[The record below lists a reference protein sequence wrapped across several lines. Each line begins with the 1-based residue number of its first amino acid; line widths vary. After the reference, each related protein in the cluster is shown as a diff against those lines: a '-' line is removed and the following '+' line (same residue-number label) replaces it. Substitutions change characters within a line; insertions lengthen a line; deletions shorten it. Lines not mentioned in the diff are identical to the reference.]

1 MTVLHRED
9 LLRQRQV
16 KLTIQV
22 EKDVWQKALMDAYE
36 GVKAMFP
43 VDGEVTRQKLEA
55 AYGSD
60 FLYQEAVNAVYP
72 QALVDAIAAQDIQLA
87 GTPTLHVDAI
97 DSDGF
102 SFTALIDLYP
112 EVTLGQYKGLA
123 APYGAVELSAEDT
136 EQAIRDFLQDNLVE
150 EHPDK
155 AAMGDEVT
163 IDFEGFLDGVAFPGG
178 KGEQYPLLLGSGMFI
193 PGFEEQVAGMTVG
206 QERDVKVTFPT
217 EYTAELAGK
226 DAVFKVKC
234 HAITRRTVP
243 ELDDALARALDFT
256 DASALRRHIMEDALS
271 HRAAQR
277 ESEWADALVR
287 QVIDGMTVA
296 LPPAMIENQ
305 LGGLLQELKNH
316 MAAQNMDLQDYLD
329 ASGLTM
335 DDLRSHSRSQAE
347 NAARYELAMT
357 EIARLENLDVTEEE
371 LAAQYDALSAQYQ
384 IPKETLRAQLPPV
397 RLRHDLRLAKAR
409 ALVTENGKRL

>member
-9 LLRQRQV
+9 LSRQRQV

-36 GVKAMFP
+36 GVKTMFP

-72 QALVDAIAAQDIQLA
+72 QALVDAIAAEDIQLA

-150 EHPDK
+150 EHPDR

-193 PGFEEQVAGMTVG
+193 PGFEEQVAGMAVG

-226 DAVFKVKC
+226 DAVFQVKC
-234 HAITRRTVP
+234 HAITRRSVP
-243 ELDDALARALDFT
+243 ELDDALAQALDFT
-256 DASALRRHIMEDALS
+256 DASALRRHIMEDALAR
-271 HRAAQR
+271 RAQQR
-277 ESEWADALVR
+277 DSQWADALVQ
-287 QVIDGMTVA
+287 QVIDNMTVA

-305 LGGLLQELKNH
+305 LDGLLQELKNH
-316 MAAQNMDLQDYLD
+316 MAAQGMALQDYLD

-371 LAAQYDALSAQYQ
+371 LAAQYDTLAAQYQ
-384 IPKETLRAQLPPV
+384 IPRETLRAQLPPV

-409 ALVTENGKRL
+409 ALATENGRRL

>member
-9 LLRQRQV
+9 LAQQRQV

-22 EKDVWQKALMDAYE
+22 ERDVWQKALMDAYE

-193 PGFEEQVAGMTVG
+193 PGFEEQVAGMAVG
-206 QERDVKVTFPT
+206 EERDVKVTFPT

-243 ELDDALARALDFT
+243 ELDDALARALDYT
-256 DASALRRHIMEDALS
+256 DASALRRHIMEDALAR
-271 HRAAQR
+271 RAAQR
-277 ESEWADALVR
+277 ESEWAGALVR
-287 QVIDGMTVA
+287 QVIDNMTVA

-305 LGGLLQELKNH
+305 LDGLLQELKNH

-335 DDLRSHSRSQAE
+335 DDLRNHSRSQAE

-371 LAAQYDALSAQYQ
+371 LAAQYDTLAAQYQ
-384 IPKETLRAQLPPV
+384 IPRETLRAQLPPV
-397 RLRHDLRLAKAR
+397 RLRHDMRLAKAR

>member
-9 LLRQRQV
+9 LPRQRQV

-22 EKDVWQKALMDAYE
+22 ERDVWQKALMDAYE
-36 GVKAMFP
+36 GVKTLFP

-112 EVTLGQYKGLA
+112 EVKLGQYKGLA

-193 PGFEEQVAGMTVG
+193 PGFEEQVAGMAVG
-206 QERDVKVTFPT
+206 EERDVKVTFPT

-256 DASALRRHIMEDALS
+256 DASALRRHIMEDALAR
-271 HRAAQR
+271 RAAQR

-287 QVIDGMTVA
+287 QVIDGMTVS

-305 LGGLLQELKNH
+305 LDGLLQELKNH

-371 LAAQYDALSAQYQ
+371 LVAQYDTLAAQYQ
-384 IPKETLRAQLPPV
+384 IPRETLRAQLPPV

-409 ALVTENGKRL
+409 ALVTESGKRL

>member
-9 LLRQRQV
+9 LTQQRQV

-193 PGFEEQVAGMTVG
+193 PGFEEQVAGMAVG
-206 QERDVKVTFPT
+206 QEQDVKVTFPT
-217 EYTAELAGK
+217 EYKAELAGK

-234 HAITRRTVP
+234 HAITRRSVP

-256 DASALRRHIMEDALS
+256 DASALRRHIMEDALAR
-271 HRAAQR
+271 RAAQR
-277 ESEWADALVR
+277 EREWADALVQ
-287 QVIDGMTVA
+287 QVIDNMTVA

-305 LGGLLQELKNH
+305 LDGLLQELKNH

-371 LAAQYDALSAQYQ
+371 LAAQYDTLAAQYQ
-384 IPKETLRAQLPPV
+384 IPRETLRAQLPPV

-409 ALVTENGKRL
+409 ALVTESGKRL

>member
-9 LLRQRQV
+9 LAQQRQV

-36 GVKAMFP
+36 GVKTMFP

-55 AYGSD
+55 AYGGD

-72 QALVDAIAAQDIQLA
+72 QALVDAIAAEDIQLA

-163 IDFEGFLDGVAFPGG
+163 IDFQGFLDGVAFPGG

-226 DAVFKVKC
+226 DAVFQVKC
-234 HAITRRTVP
+234 HAITRRSVP
-243 ELDDALARALDFT
+243 ELDDALARALDFA
-256 DASALRRHIMEDALS
+256 DASALRRHIMEDALAR
-271 HRAAQR
+271 RAAQR
-277 ESEWADALVR
+277 ESEWADALVQ
-287 QVIDGMTVA
+287 QVIDNMTVA

-305 LGGLLQELKNH
+305 LDGLLQELKNH
-316 MAAQNMDLQDYLD
+316 MAAQGMALQDYLD

-335 DDLRSHSRSQAE
+335 DDLRSHSRAQAE

-357 EIARLENLDVTEEE
+357 EIARRENLDVTEAE
-371 LAAQYDALSAQYQ
+371 LAEQYDALAAQYQ

-409 ALVTENGKRL
+409 ALVTESGKRL

>member
-9 LLRQRQV
+9 LSRQRQV

-36 GVKAMFP
+36 GVKTMFP

-72 QALVDAIAAQDIQLA
+72 QALVDAIAAEDIQLA

-150 EHPDK
+150 EHPDR

-193 PGFEEQVAGMTVG
+193 PGFEEQVAGMAVG

-226 DAVFKVKC
+226 DAVFQVKC
-234 HAITRRTVP
+234 HAITRRSVP
-243 ELDDALARALDFT
+243 ELDDALAQALDFT
-256 DASALRRHIMEDALS
+256 DASALRRHIMEDALAR
-271 HRAAQR
+271 RAQQR
-277 ESEWADALVR
+277 DSQWADALVQ
-287 QVIDGMTVA
+287 QVIDNMTVA

-305 LGGLLQELKNH
+305 LDGLLQELKNH
-316 MAAQNMDLQDYLD
+316 MAAQGMALQDYLD

-371 LAAQYDALSAQYQ
+371 LAAQYDTLAAQYQ
-384 IPKETLRAQLPPV
+384 IPRETLRAQLPPV

-409 ALVTENGKRL
+409 ALVTENGRRL

>member
-9 LLRQRQV
+9 LPRQRQV

-22 EKDVWQKALMDAYE
+22 ERDVWQKALMDAYE
-36 GVKAMFP
+36 GVKTMFP

-150 EHPDK
+150 EHPDR

-163 IDFEGFLDGVAFPGG
+163 IDFQGFLDGAAFPGG

-193 PGFEEQVAGMTVG
+193 PGFEEQVAGMAVG

-256 DASALRRHIMEDALS
+256 DASALRRHIMEDALAR
-271 HRAAQR
+271 RAAQR
-277 ESEWADALVR
+277 EREWADALMR
-287 QVIDGMTVA
+287 QVIDNMTVA

-305 LGGLLQELKNH
+305 LDGLLQELKNH

-357 EIARLENLDVTEEE
+357 EIARLENLDVTEAE

-384 IPKETLRAQLPPV
+384 IPRETLRAQLPPV

-409 ALVTENGKRL
+409 ALVTENGRRL

>member
-9 LLRQRQV
+9 LARQRQV

-36 GVKAMFP
+36 GVKTLFP

-55 AYGSD
+55 AYGGD

-72 QALVDAIAAQDIQLA
+72 QALVDAIAAEDIQLA

-150 EHPDK
+150 EHPDR

-193 PGFEEQVAGMTVG
+193 PGFEEQVAGMAVG

-226 DAVFKVKC
+226 DAVFQVKC
-234 HAITRRTVP
+234 HAITRRSVP
-243 ELDDALARALDFT
+243 ELDDALAQALDFT
-256 DASALRRHIMEDALS
+256 DASALRRHIMEDALAR
-271 HRAAQR
+271 RAQQR
-277 ESEWADALVR
+277 DSQWADALVQ
-287 QVIDGMTVA
+287 QVIDNMTAA

-305 LGGLLQELKNH
+305 LDGLLQELKNH
-316 MAAQNMDLQDYLD
+316 MAAQGMALQDYLD

-357 EIARLENLDVTEEE
+357 EIARRENLDVTEAE
-371 LAAQYDALSAQYQ
+371 LAEQYDALAAQYQ
-384 IPKETLRAQLPPV
+384 IPKETIRAQLPPV

-409 ALVTENGKRL
+409 ALVTESGRRL

>member
-1 MTVLHRED
+1 MTVLRRED
-9 LLRQRQV
+9 LAQQRQV

-22 EKDVWQKALMDAYE
+22 EKDVWQKALMDAYQ
-36 GVKAMFP
+36 GVKTLFP

-55 AYGSD
+55 AYGGD

-123 APYGAVELSAEDT
+123 SPYGAVELSAEDT

-150 EHPDK
+150 EHPDR

-206 QERDVKVTFPT
+206 SERDVKVTFPT
-217 EYTAELAGK
+217 EYAPELAGK
-226 DAVFKVKC
+226 DAVFRVKC
-234 HAITRRTVP
+234 HAVTRRTVP
-243 ELDDALARALDFT
+243 ALDDALARALDFA
-256 DASALRRHIMEDALS
+256 DASALRRHIMEDALAR
-271 HRAAQR
+271 RAQQR
-277 ESEWADALVR
+277 ESEWADALVQ

-305 LGGLLQELKNH
+305 LDGLLQELKNH
-316 MAAQNMDLQDYLD
+316 MAAQGMALQDYLD

-335 DDLRSHSRSQAE
+335 DDLRSHSRAQAE

-357 EIARLENLDVTEEE
+357 EIARLENLDVTEAE
-371 LAAQYDALSAQYQ
+371 LAAQYDTLSAQYQ
-384 IPKETLRAQLPPV
+384 IPEETLRAQLPPV
-397 RLRHDLRLAKAR
+397 RLRHDMRLAKAR
-409 ALVTENGKRL
+409 AVVTESGKRL

>member
-9 LLRQRQV
+9 LARQRQV

-36 GVKAMFP
+36 GVKTLFP

-55 AYGSD
+55 AYGGD

-72 QALVDAIAAQDIQLA
+72 QALVDAIAAEDIQLA

-150 EHPDK
+150 EHPDR

-193 PGFEEQVAGMTVG
+193 PGFEEQVAGMAVG

-226 DAVFKVKC
+226 DAVFQVKC
-234 HAITRRTVP
+234 HAITRRSVP
-243 ELDDALARALDFT
+243 ELDDALAQALDFT
-256 DASALRRHIMEDALS
+256 DASALRRHIMEDALAR
-271 HRAAQR
+271 RAAQR
-277 ESEWADALVR
+277 ESEWADALVQ
-287 QVIDGMTVA
+287 QVIDNMTAA

-305 LGGLLQELKNH
+305 LDGLLQELKNH
-316 MAAQNMDLQDYLD
+316 MAAQGMALQDYLD

-357 EIARLENLDVTEEE
+357 EIARRENLDVTEAE
-371 LAAQYDALSAQYQ
+371 LAEQYDALAAQYQ
-384 IPKETLRAQLPPV
+384 IPKETIRAQLPPV

-409 ALVTENGKRL
+409 ALVTESGRRL

>member
-9 LLRQRQV
+9 LPRQRQV

-36 GVKAMFP
+36 GVKTMFP

-72 QALVDAIAAQDIQLA
+72 QALVDAIAAEDIQLA

-150 EHPDK
+150 EHPDR

-193 PGFEEQVAGMTVG
+193 PGFEEQVAGMAVG

-226 DAVFKVKC
+226 DAVFQVKC
-234 HAITRRTVP
+234 HAITRRSVP
-243 ELDDALARALDFT
+243 ELDDALAQALDFT
-256 DASALRRHIMEDALS
+256 DASALRRHIMEDALAR
-271 HRAAQR
+271 RAQQR
-277 ESEWADALVR
+277 DSQWADALVQ
-287 QVIDGMTVA
+287 QVIDNMTVA

-305 LGGLLQELKNH
+305 LDGLLQELKNH
-316 MAAQNMDLQDYLD
+316 MAAQGMALQDYLD

-371 LAAQYDALSAQYQ
+371 LAAQYDTLAAQYQ
-384 IPKETLRAQLPPV
+384 IPRETLRAQLPPV

-409 ALVTENGKRL
+409 ALVTENGRRL

>member
-9 LLRQRQV
+9 LPRQRQV

-22 EKDVWQKALMDAYE
+22 ERDVWQKALMDAYE
-36 GVKAMFP
+36 GVKTLFP

-150 EHPDK
+150 EHPDR

-163 IDFEGFLDGVAFPGG
+163 IDFQGFLDGVAFPGG

-193 PGFEEQVAGMTVG
+193 PGFEEQVAGMAVG
-206 QERDVKVTFPT
+206 EERDVKVTFPT

-256 DASALRRHIMEDALS
+256 DASALRRHIMEDALAR
-271 HRAAQR
+271 RAAQR

-287 QVIDGMTVA
+287 QVIDGMTVS

-305 LGGLLQELKNH
+305 LDGLLQELKNH

-371 LAAQYDALSAQYQ
+371 LAAQYDTLAAQYQ
-384 IPKETLRAQLPPV
+384 IPRETLRAQLPPV

-409 ALVTENGKRL
+409 ALVTESGKRL

>member
-9 LLRQRQV
+9 LAQQRQV

-22 EKDVWQKALMDAYE
+22 ERDVWQKALMDAYE
-36 GVKAMFP
+36 GVKTMFP

-256 DASALRRHIMEDALS
+256 DASALRRHIMEDALAR
-271 HRAAQR
+271 RAAQR

-287 QVIDGMTVA
+287 QVIDNMTVA

-305 LGGLLQELKNH
+305 LDGLLQELKNH

-335 DDLRSHSRSQAE
+335 DDLRNHSRSQAE

-371 LAAQYDALSAQYQ
+371 LAAQYDTLAAQYQ
-384 IPKETLRAQLPPV
+384 IPRETLRAQLPPV

-409 ALVTENGKRL
+409 ALVTESGKRL

>member
-9 LLRQRQV
+9 LAQQRQV

-22 EKDVWQKALMDAYE
+22 ERDVWQKALMDAYE

-72 QALVDAIAAQDIQLA
+72 QALVDAIAAEDIQLA

-234 HAITRRTVP
+234 HAITRRSVP

-256 DASALRRHIMEDALS
+256 DASALRRHIMEDALAR
-271 HRAAQR
+271 RAAQR
-277 ESEWADALVR
+277 ESEWADALVQ

-305 LGGLLQELKNH
+305 LDGLLQELKNH

-335 DDLRSHSRSQAE
+335 DDLRSHSRAQAE

-371 LAAQYDALSAQYQ
+371 LAAQYDTLAAQYQ
-384 IPKETLRAQLPPV
+384 IPRETLRAQLPPV

-409 ALVTENGKRL
+409 ALVTESGKRL